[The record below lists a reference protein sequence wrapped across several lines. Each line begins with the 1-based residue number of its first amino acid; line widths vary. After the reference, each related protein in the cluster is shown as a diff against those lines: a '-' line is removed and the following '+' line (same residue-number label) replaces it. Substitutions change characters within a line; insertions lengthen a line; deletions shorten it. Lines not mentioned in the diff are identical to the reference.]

1 MHSIT
6 KSTVSLLLL
15 LAALSAH
22 AQKFEGLATRPPLG
36 WNSWNTFATNINE
49 QLVKDMADLFV
60 SSGLKDAGYEYIVLD
75 DGWMAK
81 ERDSNGNL
89 IADPAKFPGGMKAV
103 ADYVH
108 AKGLKFGLY
117 NCAGSKTCA
126 GYPGSR
132 GHEYQDARL
141 YASWGVDFLKYDWC
155 GAGKMNAE
163 EAYTTMRDALYAA
176 KRPMVFSICE
186 WGDNQP
192 WNWATPIGHLWRIT
206 GDIANCWNCEEGHGS
221 WSSWGV
227 LRILD
232 MRKGIRKASGPGHW
246 NDFDMMEIGNGM
258 TVSED
263 RAHFALWSMMASPL
277 IMGNDLRSASKQT
290 LEILGNK
297 EVIAVNQDSLG
308 IQAMRYLDENG
319 DLDVWA
325 KPLSNGDWAICFLNR
340 SETPYQ
346 LQFDWSKH
354 RISEDI
360 TGRNLQFSDAN
371 YQVRDLFQH
380 KNIGTTKVV
389 LNAVVPAHDVLMLR
403 LQKS

>member
-1 MHSIT
+1 MHKLT
-6 KSTVSLLLL
+6 KSTLLLLLL
-15 LAALSAH
+15 LAALSVH

-36 WNSWNTFATNINE
+36 WNSWNTFATDISE

-75 DGWMAK
+75 DGWMAR
-81 ERDSNGNL
+81 ERDAQGNL
-89 IADPAKFPGGMKAV
+89 VADPVKFPNGMKA
-103 ADYVH
+103 ASDYVH
-108 AKGLKFGLY
+108 SKGLKFGLY
-117 NCAGSKTCA
+117 NCAGNKTCA

-141 YASWGVDFLKYDWC
+141 YAGWGVDFLKYDWC
-155 GAGKMNAE
+155 NTGKTNAE
-163 EAYTTMRDALYAA
+163 EAYITMRDALYTA
-176 KRPMVFSICE
+176 KRPVVFSICE

-192 WNWATPIGHLWRIT
+192 WNWATPVGHLWRIT

-258 TVSED
+258 TVGED

-290 LEILGNK
+290 LDILGNK

-340 SETPYQ
+340 SEVPHTIH
-346 LQFDWSKH
+346 FDWSKH

-360 TGRNLQFSDAN
+360 TGRTLQFSGVH
-371 YQVRDLFQH
+371 YQLRDLFQH
-380 KNIGTTKVV
+380 KSIGATKEV
-389 LNAVVPAHDVLMLR
+389 LNAVIPAHDVLMLR

>member
-1 MHSIT
+1 MHSLA
-6 KSTVSLLLL
+6 KSTLFLLLL

-22 AQKFEGLATRPPLG
+22 AQKFEGLAARPPLG

-89 IADPAKFPGGMKAV
+89 IADPVKFPGGMKAV

-108 AKGLKFGLY
+108 ARGLKFGLY

-246 NDFDMMEIGNGM
+246 NDFDMMEVGNGM

-389 LNAVVPAHDVLMLR
+389 LNAVVPVHDVIMLR